1 MPCTYMCIIMVNGTT
16 VIEFRFFN
24 RNKKMDNL

>member
-1 MPCTYMCIIMVNGTT
+1 MCIIMVNGTM

-24 RNKKMDNL
+24 RKKKKKKKKMDNL